1 MTIVKHAVLLF
12 SSLGLL
18 TLTSAQSLGT
28 KKDLSTGNA
37 SPAGPI
43 VQPMDMVQ
51 MVLALCIVAAIIK
64 WVLPKAIAR
73 MGKRITTPLG
83 STINLEESAAFGG
96 GQLQIVTVRGKT
108 LLLCVATSGVTCLAD
123 LTEPTAAPNVEP
135 PAFFDVLDS
144 ADPTK
149 AVVTADT
156 GGTEEGEMS
165 MEDAISL
172 ISATQSRILGHPEN
186 EGPLDR
192 LNRLTG
198 S

>member
-1 MTIVKHAVLLF
+1 
-12 SSLGLL
+12 L
-18 TLTSAQSLGT
+18 TLASAQGLGT

-43 VQPMDMVQ
+43 VQPMDMIQ

-73 MGKRITTPLG
+73 LGKRITTPLG

-123 LTEPTAAPNVEP
+123 LTEPTNAPKVEAP
-135 PAFFDVLDS
+135 VFFDVLDN

-149 AVVTADT
+149 AVVTADVEAD
-156 GGTEEGEMS
+156 EEGGMS
-165 MEDAISL
+165 MDDAISL